1 MKKSDIKLIAVLSS
15 MVVLLFVVIGLAV
28 SVYNSPSIGDNVVE
42 YVPALTTAQPWQS
55 SQTTA
60 NSTPVNGQQG
70 DYQNSGNSMT
80 QNNNYVNQ
88 NTSASATTG
97 TQNNSPVNVSS
108 MSNRELLDT
117 LTLAINKTKAYKG
130 AVSVNHTESFT
141 ADVTECTGGS
151 LVKSVANTIIGM
163 VVKPVDEVLNFNNGS
178 AIDSE
183 GETSY
188 ILLPQSGNF
197 SLSLNGVSSITGSMS
212 GNNSVIKVT
221 LIAETVGLYDV
232 PPVNAAALGYLN
244 VNNFDTSLLEITSAT
259 INYKGSTIEVHI
271 KPDGYVNYAKFTLP
285 MNAQGSAKAAGISGS
300 AVFDGVQTEIW
311 QFNW

>member
-1 MKKSDIKLIAVLSS
+1 MKKSDIRLIAVLSS
-15 MVVLLFVVIGLAV
+15 MIVLLFVVIGLAV
-28 SVYNSPSIGDNVVE
+28 SVYNAPNTGGNNIE
-42 YVPALTTAQPWQS
+42 YVPALTTSQSWQTA
-55 SQTTA
+55 QTTA
-60 NSTPVNGQQG
+60 NSVLVNG
-70 DYQNSGNSMT
+70 YQNDTNTTSNQINNDSGNHNISSSVQT
-80 QNNNYVNQ
+80 EKQ
-88 NTSASATTG
+88 TDST
-97 TQNNSPVNVSS
+97 VNVSS
-108 MSNRELLDT
+108 MSNSELLDT
-117 LTLAINKTKAYKG
+117 LTVAVNKTKAYKG
-130 AVSVNHTESFT
+130 SFSVNHTESFT

-163 VVKPVDEVLNFNNGS
+163 VVKPVDEVLYFNNGS
-178 AIDSE
+178 ATDSE

-197 SLSLNGVSSITGSMS
+197 SLSLNGVSLITGLMN

-221 LIAETVGLYDV
+221 LIPETVGLYDV
-232 PPVNAAALGYLN
+232 PPVNASALGYLN

-271 KPDGYVNYAKFTLP
+271 KPDGYVSYAKFTLP
-285 MNAQGSAKAAGISGS
+285 MNAEGSAKAAGISGS